1 MSSRRTSN
9 SRRGLAVLVL
19 VVVVSLV
26 SLAVVTI
33 GLAGRDDLTL
43 AVLRIESMRSYYAA
57 ESAARVTVDSLTQGT
72 SITPGD
78 VLAELPTS
86 TGVAITIDPVT
97 GRYVVEGRSGRA
109 VRRVELLVEP

>member
-1 MSSRRTSN
+1 VRRPNDHN

-19 VVVVSLV
+19 VLVVSLV

-43 AVLRIESMRSYYAA
+43 AVLRIEALRSYYAA

-72 SITPGD
+72 SITEGD
-78 VLAELPTS
+78 VMAVLPTAA
-86 TGVAITIDPVT
+86 GVAITVDPGA

>member
-1 MSSRRTSN
+1 VRAIGRGS

-19 VVVVSLV
+19 VLVVSLI

-43 AVLRIESMRSYYAA
+43 AVLRVESVRSYYAA
-57 ESAARVTVDSLTQGT
+57 ESAARVTVESITQGT
-72 SITPGD
+72 SITEGD
-78 VLAELPTS
+78 VLADLPTA
-86 TGVAITIDPVT
+86 TGVAITVDPGA

-109 VRRVELLVEP
+109 VRRVELLVSP